1 MNEFDQMQADRTQKV
16 TIMKTKI
23 LNYTRVALVACLGLW
38 SASQT
43 FAAAG
48 GGGGGFGGGNGGG
61 GNRGGGG
68 GFGGGGFG
76 GFGGGASSTGSSTAS
91 YPNSTQLGTVTPSY
105 DAETHSIIWMSDDR
119 TANSVSNLVREL
131 DRPKPQALIKVVF
144 LEVTHDNALDFG
156 VEGSYNPQLGGNTS
170 PLAGMFSM
178 IGGSN
183 QSSVVGTIVANAAGG
198 LTTNFLA
205 PNSAI
210 QGGFGN
216 NFGLASQGTTGS
228 QIGANTMPTGAG
240 IYSVLGSDY
249 QATVRAIASANN
261 MEVLSRPSILV
272 RNNQPATIQV
282 GQSVPLITSVSYAA
296 NTGLPIVTPTYT
308 PVGIIL
314 QVTPFITDDGLVE
327 MIVSPQISSL
337 SSQTVQI
344 APGYSAPVIDTR
356 AASTVVVVPDG
367 QTVIIGGLMENDK
380 AAVDTKIPI
389 LGDIPLL
396 GNLFKRTQRDHSKTE
411 LIIFLTPHVVR
422 MPSELA
428 ASTDSESAR
437 AEMARKAFTEKEYN
451 QYFDSLPLKTPVK
464 SGK

>member
-1 MNEFDQMQADRTQKV
+1 MQRDPIQKV
-16 TIMKTKI
+16 TTMKTKI
-23 LNYTRVALVACLGLW
+23 LNYRRAALIAGLGLW
-38 SASQT
+38 TASLA
-43 FAAAG
+43 FAGGG
-48 GGGGGFGGGNGGG
+48 GGGGGFGGGGGG
-61 GNRGGGG
+61 GGRGGG

-76 GFGGGASSTGSSTAS
+76 GFGGGAGGTSSSTVS

-105 DAETHSIIWMSDDR
+105 DPETHSIIVMADDK
-119 TANSVSNLVREL
+119 TFDSVSNLVKGL

-156 VEGSYNPQLGGNTS
+156 VEGSYNPQLGGNTAT
-170 PLAGMFSM
+170 LAGMLSS
-178 IGGSN
+178 ITGSN
-183 QSSVVGTIVANAAGG
+183 GSIIPQSSLVGTIVANAAGG

-216 NFGLASQGTTGS
+216 NFGLASQGTIGS
-228 QIGANTMPTGAG
+228 TIGANTMPTGAG

-261 MEVLSRPSILV
+261 LEVLSRPSILV

-282 GQSVPLITSVSYAA
+282 GESVPIITSVSYAA
-296 NTGLPIVTPTYT
+296 NTGLPIVTPTYQ

-327 MIVSPQISSL
+327 MIVSPSISSL

-344 APGYSAPVIDTR
+344 APGYSAPVINNSG
-356 AASTVVVVPDG
+356 ASTVVVVPDG

-380 AAVDTKIPI
+380 AGVDTKIPI
-389 LGDIPLL
+389 LGDIPIL
-396 GNLFKRTQRDHSKTE
+396 GNLFKRTQRDHAKTE

-428 ASTDSESAR
+428 AATDSESAR
-437 AEMARKAFTEKEYN
+437 AEMARKAFTEHEYN
-451 QYFDSLPLKTPVK
+451 QYFDSLPLKTPIK
-464 SGK
+464 SGSK

>member
-1 MNEFDQMQADRTQKV
+1 
-16 TIMKTKI
+16 MKTNL
-23 LNYTRVALVACLGLW
+23 LNCRSLALVACLGLW
-38 SASQT
+38 TVTPS
-43 FAAAG
+43 FAG
-48 GGGGGFGGGNGGG
+48 GGG
-61 GNRGGGG
+61 
-68 GFGGGGFG
+68 GGGGFG
-76 GFGGGASSTGSSTAS
+76 GFGGGAGSTSGTTGS
-91 YPNSTQLGTVTPSY
+91 YPNSTQPGTVTPSY
-105 DAETHSIIWMSDDR
+105 DAETHSIIWLSDDR
-119 TANSVSNLVREL
+119 TADSVSNLVKGL

-156 VEGSYNPQLGGNTS
+156 VEGSYNPQLGGNMAST
-170 PLAGMFSM
+170 LAGIVSSN
-178 IGGSN
+178 GGVISA
-183 QSSVVGTIVANAAGG
+183 QPGTLFGTIVANAAGG
-198 LTTNFLA
+198 LTTNFLS
-205 PNSAI
+205 PSSAI

-216 NFGLASQGTTGS
+216 NFGLASQGTVGS
-228 QIGANTMPTGAG
+228 TIGGNTMPTGAG
-240 IYSVLGSDY
+240 IYSVLGNDY

-282 GQSVPLITSVSYAA
+282 GQNVPLVSSVSYAA
-296 NTGLPIVTPTYT
+296 NTGLPIVTPTYQS
-308 PVGIIL
+308 VGIIL

-356 AASTVVVVPDG
+356 EASTVVVVPDG

-380 AAVDTKIPI
+380 ASVDTKIPI
-389 LGDIPLL
+389 LGDIPIL

-428 ASTDSESAR
+428 ATTDSESGR

-451 QYFDSLPLKTPVK
+451 QYFDSLPLKTPIK
-464 SGK
+464 SGSK